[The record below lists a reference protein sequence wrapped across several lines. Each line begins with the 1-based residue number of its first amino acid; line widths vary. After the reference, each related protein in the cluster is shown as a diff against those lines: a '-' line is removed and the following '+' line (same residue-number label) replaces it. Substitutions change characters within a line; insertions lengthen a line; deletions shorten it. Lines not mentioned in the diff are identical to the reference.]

1 MMEAKNTHTDKYKLN
16 HTTKY
21 AVMALVAYALIF
33 AVMRLLNLHLIV
45 ELRALNYIILFIVA
59 AVAIKNFKETSHGEM
74 SYLEGFLTGLF
85 VAKISFG
92 VFAFLMYIYLKFI
105 DRVFLEYLVEY
116 SPMGIELTPLS
127 AAVLIFFE
135 GQAVGIVTS
144 LILMQYFKK
153 NINKITK
160 TI

>member
-1 MMEAKNTHTDKYKLN
+1 MEPRNTHSDKFKFN

-21 AVMALVAYALIF
+21 AVMALVAYAIIF

-45 ELRALNYIILFIVA
+45 ELRALNYVVLFAVA
-59 AVAIKNFKETSHGEM
+59 AISIKNFKETSHGSM

-105 DRVFLEYLVEY
+105 DRVFLNYLVEY

-135 GQAVGIVTS
+135 GQAVGIVS
-144 LILMQYFKK
+144 SFILMQYFKK
-153 NINKITK
+153 NINKISR